1 LKIGVSF
8 LIFAVFSVMGFS
20 SCQNQEDMD
29 HKTENLEPILL
40 LDTVF
45 QFGIAHFLKL
55 DNASDTDNWDWEN
68 STYINTFVD
77 NILGETVPWNMT
89 VPWKTMGNA
98 LSILNPNIDKSYG
111 WELKFSNFGTLD
123 FPVKRPYF
131 LIYNRTMGKIY
142 FFVHNT
148 QSQAGNYA
156 VAELEIQSEKQ
167 DFKLVLVSKQ
177 AKFSQ
182 FDSWFNF
189 EFDIDSKNSDIILKS
204 EIWQLVGTGVQI
216 TRLSGSGRN

>member
-1 LKIGVSF
+1 
-8 LIFAVFSVMGFS
+8 
-20 SCQNQEDMD
+20 
-29 HKTENLEPILL
+29 
-40 LDTVF
+40 
-45 QFGIAHFLKL
+45 
-55 DNASDTDNWDWEN
+55 
-68 STYINTFVD
+68 
-77 NILGETVPWNMT
+77 
-89 VPWKTMGNA
+89 
-98 LSILNPNIDKSYG
+98 
-111 WELKFSNFGTLD
+111 
-123 FPVKRPYF
+123 
-131 LIYNRTMGKIY
+131 MGKIY